1 MMKSVRSKILASI
14 LLTTVIVA
22 FGITAVIYKGAVR
35 MVEENYITVFGQRQ
49 EQTMNVI
56 DQLTRELSYISID
69 AACDTELKQEIMEYG
84 NTKEEQLLE
93 QISEKARTFS
103 KRNDEISSVYLLL
116 PKERTVIT
124 SREYPVYRRDMPE
137 ELTDWLEK
145 RSEQCRP
152 WVIRDFVYDEEPIL
166 TFPEKVYDD
175 NGQVIGYFFVNI
187 ESRKLYY
194 DYLDVLADSH
204 VKEAVLLREDQ
215 VIASLDME
223 MAGMEYRT
231 PDQNENWI
239 QGQEKI
245 GSDSENIYIYSKGD
259 YSKLGLFL
267 RIDRKAIMG
276 NVSDIKISL
285 LCVMLLMLLLSLIPA
300 FYLTRMVYRPLQELT
315 HTIKHVSDG
324 ELEIRAEVISKDEIG
339 SLSVEFNQMLDQ
351 IEHLIQEVIE
361 QETQKKNAELEALQY
376 QITPHFLYNTLNSI
390 KCAAMLRGEKDLAK
404 LLEDFVELLQASI
417 SKKGTFLTVAEEIH
431 ILKNYLNL
439 QNFRYGGEFM
449 VVYEVEDE
457 VQQCLVPRLL
467 LQPLVENALL
477 HGLDIKEKNG
487 RITIRAWR
495 KKEKLYLEV
504 EDNGRGMTQEQIREL
519 LNSKA
524 KKTRGLTAVGVS
536 NIRERLSL
544 YYGSEA
550 GLSYESGE
558 SGTKALICLPAAME
572 TGESI

>member
-22 FGITAVIYKGAVR
+22 FGIMAVIYKGAVT

-49 EQTMNVI
+49 GQMMDVI
-56 DQLTRELSYISID
+56 DQLTQELSYISID

-103 KRNDEISSVYLLL
+103 KRNDAISSVYLLL

-124 SREYPVYRRDMPE
+124 SREYPVYRRDMSE
-137 ELTDWLEK
+137 ELTDWLEEN
-145 RSEQCRP
+145 SEQCRP
-152 WVIRDFVYDEEPIL
+152 WVIRDFVYDEEPLL

-204 VKEAVLLREDQ
+204 VKEAVLLREGQ
-215 VIASLDME
+215 VIASLDMK

-231 PDQNENWI
+231 QDQNENWI
-239 QGQEKI
+239 QGREKI

-285 LCVMLLMLLLSLIPA
+285 LCVMILMLLLSLIPA
-300 FYLTRMVYRPLQELT
+300 FYLTQMVYRPLQELT

-324 ELEIRAEVISKDEIG
+324 ELKIRAKVISKDEIG
-339 SLSVEFNQMLDQ
+339 SLSIEFNQMLDQ
-351 IEHLIQEVIE
+351 IEQLIQEVIE
-361 QETQKKNAELEALQY
+361 QETQKKDAELEALQY

-390 KCAAMLRGEKDLAK
+390 KCAAMLRGEKDLAE

-467 LQPLVENALL
+467 LQPLVENALF

-504 EDNGRGMTQEQIREL
+504 EDNGRGMAQEQIREL

-550 GLSYESGE
+550 GLSYKSGE

-572 TGESI
+572 TGEAI